1 MYGSNC
7 KEAEREGVSVLH
19 GNRGVYHDDK
29 QPTFRA
35 LYEAIRDVSV
45 LVKAD
50 TCLPAFGASLW
61 STGAVKANHS
71 QGELLCLLS
80 SYGVRVQDK
89 ENVTKVRS
97 FYLV

>member
-50 TCLPAFGASLW
+50 TCLSAFNASSAMVHGGCEGQPLPGGTPVPSVILW
-61 STGAVKANHS
+61 SK
-71 QGELLCLLS
+71 S
-80 SYGVRVQDK
+80 SG
-89 ENVTKVRS
+89 
-97 FYLV
+97 